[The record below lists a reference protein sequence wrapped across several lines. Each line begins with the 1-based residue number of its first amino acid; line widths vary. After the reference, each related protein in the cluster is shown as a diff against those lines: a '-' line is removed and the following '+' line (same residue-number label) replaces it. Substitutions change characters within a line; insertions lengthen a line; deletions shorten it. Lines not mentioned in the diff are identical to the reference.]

1 MTLSEV
7 AKSSLLLAQM
17 WSKEALAMTLFMEET
32 PLHSMAVEALL
43 NTSTEMRAM
52 IRSGE
57 AEIRNLSTYGVVKE
71 MIPSVEA

>member
-32 PLHSMAVEALL
+32 PLHSMAVVALQ
-43 NTSTEMRAM
+43 NTSMEMRAM

-71 MIPSVEA
+71 MISSVEA